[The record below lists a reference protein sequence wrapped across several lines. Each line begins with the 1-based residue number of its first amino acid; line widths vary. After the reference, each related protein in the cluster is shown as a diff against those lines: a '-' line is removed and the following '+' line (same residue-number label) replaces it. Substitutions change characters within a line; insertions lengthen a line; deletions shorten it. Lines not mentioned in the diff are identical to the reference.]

1 MVNIYFS
8 KSKSKWDCLC
18 HRQGSGRPPSDL
30 QTHREDEARRRLL
43 RCGGKKTPLNLDRLD
58 VALWVAEN
66 GQKISIEVRVYM
78 MSQGGSWHYV
88 SGKNVSRVGTKH
100 GDPGPRT
107 ANSGDI
113 GGRHVKIE
121 VSILV
126 NILSENIW
134 R

>member
-1 MVNIYFS
+1 MRLF
-8 KSKSKWDCLC
+8 

-30 QTHREDEARRRLL
+30 RTHREDEAWRRLL
-43 RCGGKKTPLNLDRLD
+43 QYSGKIGPLYVDRLD
-58 VALWVAEN
+58 EALWVAGN
-66 GQKISIEVRVYM
+66 GQKISIEVRVYTV
-78 MSQGGSWHYV
+78 SQGGSWHYV